1 MGEARRVKTKK
12 GAQVG
17 DRLIQITDVVSPDPM
32 FPGLA
37 PEATTDEKCDQCGAP
52 MLVKRGRFGP
62 HNPPCPAFRPSG
74 TTTLPEMR
82 GAHPRNGTCWMK
94 NFLRGLRWTW
104 PYRGRIALSIVFA
117 FLAALL
123 WSLVTAERFDSV
135 EMALGPMVAEVH
147 RSVEAAH
154 DRSGVVRVGGGAGT
168 ERAETFPYVFWKPPS
183 TTLVDPYK
191 PVVIPKVS
199 PDHIDWELELCI
211 VIGRR
216 ARHVSEAEALNYV
229 AGYTVANDISDRQYR
244 PNPDRKPRGNDK
256 WFDWEHGKWHDTF
269 CPCGPCI
276 ASADAIPDPQK
287 LKMKLTVSGS
297 VKQNATTGQQI
308 FPVAAVVAFVSDILT
323 LEPGDLIS
331 TGTPG
336 GVGNTTGTY
345 LKPGDRIEAWIEGIG
360 TLVSP
365 VKAE

>member
-1 MGEARRVKTKK
+1 MRLCRFTYSGLTRVGFYDDKVVISLAGATEAYARATSEKLDAFGSDNLLEFLPPDGKHFGAVKKV
-12 GAQVG
+12 A
-17 DRLIQITDVVSPDPM
+17 DW
-32 FPGLA
+32 LA
-37 PEATTDEKCDQCGAP
+37 RNENS
-52 MLVKRGRFGP
+52 V
-62 HNPPCPAFRPSG
+62 PA
-74 TTTLPEMR
+74 
-82 GAHPRNGTCWMK
+82 
-94 NFLRGLRWTW
+94 
-104 PYRGRIALSIVFA
+104 
-117 FLAALL
+117 AAKL
-123 WSLVTAERFDSV
+123 
-135 EMALGPMVAEVH
+135 
-147 RSVEAAH
+147 AH
-154 DRSGVVRVGGGAGT
+154 DAIELLIPIPRPNKLLLLAGNYNEHLREGGGAGT

>member
-1 MGEARRVKTKK
+1 MRLCRFSQNGRTQAGLYDDKFVIPLVAAAESYTSATKERL
-12 GAQVG
+12 
-17 DRLIQITDVVSPDPM
+17 DRLEGDNLLDFLPPD
-32 FPGLA
+32 G
-37 PEATTDEKCDQCGAP
+37 K
-52 MLVKRGRFGP
+52 
-62 HNPPCPAFRPSG
+62 H
-74 TTTLPEMR
+74 
-82 GAHPRNGTCWMK
+82 
-94 NFLRGLRWTW
+94 
-104 PYRGRIALSIVFA
+104 
-117 FLAALL
+117 LAAAKKLAAWAAKADGGLPASARLPHEAVELL
-123 WSLVTAERFDSV
+123 VPIPRPNKLLLLAGNYNEHLTE
-135 EMALGPMVAEVH
+135 
-147 RSVEAAH
+147 
-154 DRSGVVRVGGGAGT
+154 GGGAAT
-168 ERAETFPYVFWKPPS
+168 ERAETFPYVFTKPPS
-183 TTLVDPYK
+183 TALNDPNK

-211 VIGRR
+211 VMGRR
-216 ARHVSEAEALNYV
+216 ARHVTESDALNYV
-229 AGYTVANDISDRQYR
+229 AGYTVVNDVSDRQYR
-244 PNPDRKPRGNDK
+244 PNPGRKARTNDK

-308 FPVAAVVAFVSDILT
+308 FPVAAVVAFISDIVT

-345 LKPGDRIEAWIEGIG
+345 LKAGDKIEAWIEGIG

-365 VKAE
+365 VVMEK